1 MNLKDKD
8 MTPLEEMLTTE
19 IIMSNERIND
29 LEYVLGQLKSQ
40 LLDTHAED
48 SLLINI
54 ITQALKK

>member
-1 MNLKDKD
+1 

-19 IIMSNERIND
+19 IIMANERIND

-40 LLDTHAED
+40 LLDVHAED
-48 SLLINI
+48 SLIINI